1 MLERVIV
8 SHTVVVGVGCATT
21 GGTAEKGRVTAAVVM
36 TWSARAL
43 TAMGDEGSALR
54 ILTQIIQVHV
64 LCLPAV

>member
-1 MLERVIV
+1 M
-8 SHTVVVGVGCATT
+8 SHTVVVGVGCAIT

-36 TWSARAL
+36 TWSARVL

-64 LCLPAV
+64 PACCMV